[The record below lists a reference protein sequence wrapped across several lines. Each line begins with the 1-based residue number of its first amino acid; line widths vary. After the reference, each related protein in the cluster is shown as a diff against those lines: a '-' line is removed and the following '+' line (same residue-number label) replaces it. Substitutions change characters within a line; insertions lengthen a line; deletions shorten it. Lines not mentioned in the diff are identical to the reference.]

1 MAAVEYLDESRGP
14 APQAILFLHGL
25 FGTAETWRPQ
35 LDALSPMIR
44 CVAWTMPGYGKSRA
58 LRHMTIPA
66 LAEAAA
72 GLLDQL
78 SLPRAVVV
86 GHSIGGFVAQELA
99 LTRPDRVERLVLAA
113 TTAAVGQAA
122 APASGGFDED
132 LLAAQLEP
140 LNEGRRLVAIA
151 RQLIPTLVGPGTP
164 LTVSDAA
171 VKLMGT
177 LTPAGYRAAL
187 DALPGWDAR
196 ERLAGLQVPTL
207 CLAGQLDPLAPLAA
221 MEVLADLIPEARLE
235 VVAHAGHLLHLEQ
248 PDEVARSI
256 RSFIVRL

>member
-1 MAAVEYLDESRGP
+1 MAGIEYLDESRGP

-25 FGTAETWRPQ
+25 TGTADSWRPV

-44 CVAWTMPGYGKSRA
+44 CVAWTMPGYGRSRA
-58 LRHMTIPA
+58 LRRMTIPA
-66 LAEAAA
+66 LADAAA
-72 GLLDQL
+72 ELLDQL

-99 LTRPDRVERLVLAA
+99 LTRPDRVEHLVLVG

-122 APASGGFDED
+122 GTAAGGFDED
-132 LLAAQLEP
+132 LLAALIEP
-140 LNEGRRLVAIA
+140 INEGRRLLAIA

-164 LTVSDAA
+164 LTVTDAA

-196 ERLAGLQVPTL
+196 ERLAGLAVPTL
-207 CLAGQLDPLAPLAA
+207 CLAGELDRLAPPAA
-221 MEVLADLIPEARLE
+221 MEELAGLVPDGRIE
-235 VVAHAGHLLHLEQ
+235 VVPHAGHLLPLEQ
-248 PDEVARSI
+248 PDEVARRI
-256 RSFIVRL
+256 RSFIVRM